1 MTSGHFPGQEPRAA
15 AFLRAALR
23 RGRLANAYL
32 ISGPGGPLKTEL
44 ALALAQA
51 SLCSRPEAGDPC
63 GGCESCRAVAAG
75 RHPDVVLV
83 RPEKGRTSYPVRQ
96 VREEIRR
103 QVYLK
108 PAVGPRRFLIIEQA
122 DGLVRGTGGQNEG
135 ADALLKVL
143 EEPPPETVLVL
154 LTAQPERLPATVRS
168 RCQVVRLDPSDPGA
182 LAGLLAS
189 EHRLASDEAL
199 FVAHLAGCEPE
210 VARGF
215 LARGA
220 KKERPDL
227 PRLRGAL
234 HDVLRS
240 VGSAGIPVLFDL
252 AATLDQAA
260 PGWPALTG
268 ALGVLALLLRDACL
282 RCVGAEGE
290 ALVFPGGLEGE
301 VTAEAART
309 VSDPERLGAMT
320 VRALRAQEDSRR
332 YPARLLLLEVL
343 LLDLQELAAGPILPG
358 PAADAAGVETLEGSL

>member
-1 MTSGHFPGQEPRAA
+1 MIPMHLPLAQPGAA

-32 ISGPGGPLKTEL
+32 ISGPGGTAKTEL
-44 ALALAQA
+44 ALALAQSA
-51 SLCSRPEAGDPC
+51 LCSRQEAGYPC
-63 GGCESCRAVAAG
+63 GTCECCRAVAAG
-75 RHPDVVLV
+75 RHPDVVIV

-103 QVYLK
+103 KVYLK
-108 PAVGPRRFLIIEQA
+108 PATGPRRFLIIEQA
-122 DGLVRGTGGQNEG
+122 DGLVRVGGQNEG

-143 EEPPPETVLVL
+143 EEPPAETVLVL
-154 LTAQPERLPATVRS
+154 LTTQPERLPATVRS
-168 RCQVVRLDPSDPGA
+168 RCQMVRLDPSDPGA

-199 FVAHLAGCEPE
+199 FVAHLAGCEPG

-215 LARGA
+215 LARGT

-227 PRLRGAL
+227 PRLRGAI
-234 HDVLRS
+234 HDVLRT
-240 VGSAGIPVLFDL
+240 VGSAGIPALFDL
-252 AATLDQAA
+252 ADTLDQAA

-282 RCVGAEGE
+282 RCVGVEGE

-309 VSDPERLGAMT
+309 VSDPVRLGAMT
-320 VRALRAQEDSRR
+320 LRALRAQEDSRR

-343 LLDLQELAAGPILPG
+343 LLDLQELAAGPIPPG
-358 PAADAAGVETLEGSL
+358 PARDAAGVETLEGWL